1 MTHAWRYIR
10 TFWPPK
16 NHHWEAS
23 KRSRDD
29 NFCPKNV
36 CFVYE
41 APSANFRG
49 VRWSKHSPLDASCH
63 VQSPF
68 QLCLT
73 YFGLLKLLMAQYGS
87 WLFLGA
93 KASFFWDTLYHI
105 FRESM
110 LAWHSFRHVR
120 QSLTGCMTRAQVL
133 LGYSGVTPS
142 GASYL
147 TPTSWQL

>member
-1 MTHAWRYIR
+1 MHGDILGPFDPTKII
-10 TFWPPK
+10 T
-16 NHHWEAS
+16 
-23 KRSRDD
+23 KRQQKGPEVKIL
-29 NFCPKNV
+29 PKNV

-87 WLFLGA
+87 
-93 KASFFWDTLYHI
+93 
-105 FRESM
+105 
-110 LAWHSFRHVR
+110 
-120 QSLTGCMTRAQVL
+120 
-133 LGYSGVTPS
+133 
-142 GASYL
+142 
-147 TPTSWQL
+147 